1 VVLLVKIICFTNPAG
16 KTIVTGFQGLGY
28 VGAVSVD
35 HLINELRAKRV
46 GYVETTFVPPVV
58 VVSGKGLQLPYEI
71 YEYRDI
77 LIFRFEGLPMNRA
90 SSVVMHELVKW
101 SKQNEIQRII
111 AIGGLNNSYKE
122 GENDIVRFI
131 ANKAYEKVYG
141 QVKPLVQEGIQIIG
155 PLALILNY
163 AEIYEIPALALL
175 AYANPDRIDH
185 RGAANALISLS
196 KLISV
201 DISVDKLVEKAEE
214 IEAEEKRLISG
225 IKREGGTRSPGM
237 YA

>member
-58 VVSGKGLQLPYEI
+58 VVSEEGLQLPYEI
-71 YEYRDI
+71 YEYGDI

-90 SSVVMHELVKW
+90 SSVVMYELVKW
-101 SKQNEIQRII
+101 SKQNGIRRII
-111 AIGGLNNSYKE
+111 AIGGLNNSYR
-122 GENDIVRFI
+122 ENEEDTVRFI
-131 ANKAYEKVYG
+131 ANKAYEKIYG

-163 AEIYEIPALALL
+163 AEIYELPALALL
-175 AYANPDRIDH
+175 AYASPDKVDH

-196 KLISV
+196 KLINIE
-201 DISVDKLVEKAEE
+201 ISVNKLVEKAKE
-214 IEAEEKRLISG
+214 IEAEERKLISG
-225 IKREGGTRSPGM
+225 IKREGGTRPPGM